1 LDPTSLSSHFKFGEN
16 WQSFAGQIDDRRI
29 LEAEQ
34 GLARLVPAG
43 ELAGKRFLDI
53 GCGSGL
59 AMLSALRLGAAEVHG
74 IDIDPA
80 SVEAARQTLSRY
92 APRGPWS
99 LETRSIL
106 DLDAEAMGT
115 FDIVHSWG
123 VLHHTGAMWDAL
135 ARSARV
141 VRPGGLL
148 VLALYHKTPFC
159 GLWRREKQF
168 YAHAPGVLQAFAR
181 GIFKAAFVAGLAARG
196 RDPRR
201 YIAEYH
207 RNRGMEWHY
216 DVHDWLGGWPYE
228 STLPPEVEAQVAAA
242 GLRLERVFEN
252 CAGTVGLFG
261 TGCDEYVARRPPV
274 ASVSKPLDV
283 TGDAAQRLG

>member
-1 LDPTSLSSHFKFGEN
+1 MDPTSLSGHFKFGEN
-16 WQSFAGQIDDRRI
+16 WQCFAGQIDDRPI

-53 GCGSGL
+53 GCGAGL
-59 AMLSALRLGAAEVHG
+59 AMLSALRLGAAEAHG

-80 SVEAARQTLSRY
+80 SVAAARQVLSRY
-92 APRGPWS
+92 ASDGSWS
-99 LETRSIL
+99 LETRSVL
-106 DLDAEAMGT
+106 DLDADSIGM

-135 ARSARV
+135 ARSARL

-148 VLALYHKTPFC
+148 VLALYHKTAFC
-159 GLWRREKQF
+159 GFWRQEKRL

-181 GIFKAAFVAGLAARG
+181 GIYKAAFLARIASSG
-196 RDPRR
+196 QDPRR

-207 RNRGMEWHY
+207 RKRGMEWHY

-228 STLPPEVEAQVAAA
+228 STLPPEVELHVAAA
-242 GLRLERVFEN
+242 GLRMERIFEN

-261 TGCDEYVARRPPV
+261 TGCDEYVARRPSG
-274 ASVSKPLDV
+274 ASIPGPRDM
-283 TGDAAQRLG
+283 TGHAAQRLE